1 MRRLAEEDLRESME
15 RALEVY
21 GAPLENVTA
30 FKYLGQVMT
39 AGDYD
44 WPEVLGNLQ
53 RAKNS
58 WGRMSRILRQRHH

>member
-1 MRRLAEEDLRESME
+1 M
-15 RALEVY
+15 
-21 GAPLENVTA
+21 TA

-58 WGRMSRILRQRHH
+58 WGRWSRILSREGEDPKVLGHFFKG